1 MTNTRLPEWSEDK
14 TSQASSYFKFK
25 DGDNKIRILTS
36 PIVWY
41 VYFNVDNKPTRSREV
56 IKDPSDIKED
66 GKVKQFRAMWIR
78 NYDEKKIQV
87 MEITQASIK
96 QQLTW
101 FINDEDYGSPLE
113 YDMKIN
119 RTGKSLDTEYQVK
132 PLSKTPVSAEITEE
146 LMSVNIDLEKLFDN
160 WHPLSAN

>member
-1 MTNTRLPEWSEDK
+1 MTNRLPEWSEDK
-14 TSQASSYFKFK
+14 TSQTGNYFKFK

-41 VYFNVDNKPTRSREV
+41 VYFNVDNKPTRSKEV
-56 IKDPSDIKED
+56 IKDPIDIKED
-66 GKVKQFRAMWIR
+66 WKVKQFWAMWIW

-113 YDMKIN
+113 YDIKIN
-119 RTGKSLDTEYQVK
+119 RTGKWLDTEYQVK

-146 LMSVNIDLEKLFDN
+146 LMETNINLEKLFEGG
-160 WHPLSAN
+160 HPLSSN